1 MEELKNLKIVLVGC
15 HLQRDPGL
23 KQSLHSDLQLQNLVV
38 SESEALDDDVEAV
51 AEEASFDDQ
60 Q

>member
-1 MEELKNLKIVLVGC
+1 VGELKNWKIVLVGC

-23 KQSLHSDLQLQNLVV
+23 KQSLHSELQNLEV
-38 SESEALDDDVEAV
+38 SESEVLDDDVEAV

-60 Q
+60 